1 MWGKNSTD
9 YRHDQY
15 TDRKWQGLKEHL
27 YSYYDY
33 SLFRTKD
40 DIAASTT
47 EEKLSQNKDEEA
59 LEAVVDDVVDDEE
72 ERTSAPC
79 PWLRFAAPSKRSLP
93 KNSLKGM

>member
-1 MWGKNSTD
+1 M
-9 YRHDQY
+9 
-15 TDRKWQGLKEHL
+15 

-59 LEAVVDDVVDDEE
+59 LEAVVDDDVDEE
-72 ERTSAPC
+72 EEDKCSLSVITLLFA
-79 PWLRFAAPSKRSLP
+79 AAPSKRSLP

>member
-1 MWGKNSTD
+1 M
-9 YRHDQY
+9 
-15 TDRKWQGLKEHL
+15 

-72 ERTSAPC
+72 EEDKCSLSVIT
-79 PWLRFAAPSKRSLP
+79 LRGAVETFFAKKFFERYVVGAKSMK
-93 KNSLKGM
+93 